1 VAAQSPTEETPMPD
15 IPNGKFR
22 NSRSKLRSL
31 LAGAL
36 AAATFSWP
44 ALAGNE
50 AVPNFMPDARTGWIS
65 GVREGEFPIGDE
77 FLQPLSGPGP
87 ITYDRA
93 HPFIDNA
100 ASRRSGKSATNRV
113 ADLSNPI
120 LLPWVREEL
129 RKLNERAL
137 TEVQLWTPKE
147 RCWPIGV
154 PGWLLYPVRP
164 VRFLQQP
171 HQVVLIW
178 EEDHMVR
185 HIYLTDKHSPDVKP
199 SWFGES
205 IGHYEGGDT
214 LVVDTIGLN
223 TRTRVDSYQTPHT
236 EQLHVVERYR
246 LVDNGEAIEAVA
258 YVEDPGAFTM
268 PWTARQHYRRNT
280 DAPLAE
286 EICAE
291 NNPDAFNQHIMPIPT
306 ANKADF

>member
-1 VAAQSPTEETPMPD
+1 VAAQSPTEETPMPH
-15 IPNGKFR
+15 ITNTEPP
-22 NSRSKLRSL
+22 SRSRGKSRKL
-31 LAGAL
+31 LAGII
-36 AAATFSWP
+36 AAATLSWP

-50 AVPNFMPDARTGWIS
+50 AIPNFMPDARTGWIA

-77 FLQPLSGPGP
+77 FLPPLSGPGP

-100 ASRRSGKSATNRV
+100 ASRRS
-113 ADLSNPI
+113 
-120 LLPWVREEL
+120 EL

-164 VRFLQQP
+164 VRFLQLP
-171 HQVVLIW
+171 NKVLLIW

-205 IGHYEGGDT
+205 IGHYENGDT
-214 LVVDTIGLN
+214 LVVDTVGLN

-246 LVDNGEAIEAVA
+246 LVDNGEAIDAVA
-258 YVEDPGAFTM
+258 YVEDPGAFTT
-268 PWTARQHYRRNT
+268 PWTARQRYRRNT

-291 NNPDAFNQHIMPIPT
+291 NNGDHFNQSIMPMPT
-306 ANKADF
+306 ADKPDF